1 MQTLISLKPWERAL
15 FDSISRLLSCLVVE
29 QLVPAYYQP
38 LKHAGASGS
47 ALLLRNQGVPYH
59 SENVLAVALLH
70 HSPIFNI
77 NEDHALG
84 RTIGLLQPTDMSP
97 LIFEIGESKLAS
109 EVSSTTY
116 NRRTTSE

>member
-1 MQTLISLKPWERAL
+1 MQTPISLKPLERAQ

-38 LKHAGASGS
+38 LKHAGASGF
-47 ALLLRNQGVPYH
+47 ALLLHGQGLPYH

-70 HSPIFNI
+70 HPPIFKI

-84 RTIGLLQPTDMSP
+84 RTIGLLQPTEMTP

-109 EVSSTTY
+109 GVEKFHDL
-116 NRRTTSE
+116 